1 MKKNLR
7 TTLIGIV
14 VLVMVITPMTIHLV
28 SPFIR
33 SEISADGILGYLA
46 NCIVAIPTIIIAI
59 VAIWQTKESNEIS
72 ERLLELEQDRQRLD
86 LRPAFVIE
94 HWDAPMRNFET
105 TSILPEDLCI
115 QIGKYSHGIAWG
127 LRLTLLNISSGYE
140 TIIFNSAVA
149 KDGAFTWKNSM
160 SMATTRK
167 IGLAPLEKKDIYF
180 YADEEAFK
188 SQLGKAIILDF
199 YVKNRLGDT
208 YKEQME
214 VYIMSM
220 TDETPHREGEAYLYL
235 EVQNYNVEF
244 IEKNQTFYR
253 HKKE

>member
-7 TTLIGIV
+7 TTLIRIV

-149 KDGAFTWKNSM
+149 KDGAFDG
-160 SMATTRK
+160 K
-167 IGLAPLEKKDIYF
+167 ILCRWL
-180 YADEEAFK
+180 
-188 SQLGKAIILDF
+188 
-199 YVKNRLGDT
+199 
-208 YKEQME
+208 
-214 VYIMSM
+214 
-220 TDETPHREGEAYLYL
+220 
-235 EVQNYNVEF
+235 
-244 IEKNQTFYR
+244 R
-253 HKKE
+253 HER

>member
-7 TTLIGIV
+7 TTLIRIV

-115 QIGKYSHGIAWG
+115 QIGKYSDGIAWG

-149 KDGAFTWKNSM
+149 KDGAFKWKNSM
-160 SMATTRK
+160 
-167 IGLAPLEKKDIYF
+167 
-180 YADEEAFK
+180 
-188 SQLGKAIILDF
+188 
-199 YVKNRLGDT
+199 
-208 YKEQME
+208 
-214 VYIMSM
+214 
-220 TDETPHREGEAYLYL
+220 
-235 EVQNYNVEF
+235 
-244 IEKNQTFYR
+244 
-253 HKKE
+253 